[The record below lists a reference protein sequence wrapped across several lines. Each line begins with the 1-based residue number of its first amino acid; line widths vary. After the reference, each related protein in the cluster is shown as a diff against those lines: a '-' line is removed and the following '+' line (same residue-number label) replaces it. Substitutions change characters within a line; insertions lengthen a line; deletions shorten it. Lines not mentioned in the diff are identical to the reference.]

1 MLEPLVDQRQIS
13 IDLIDIAT
21 DEALTAEYGIR
32 IPVVKNP
39 ADGAELNWP
48 FSRDDVLNISMATE

>member
-1 MLEPLVDQRQIS
+1 MLEPLVEQGQIAL
-13 IDLIDIAT
+13 DLIDIAT

-48 FSRDDVLNISMATE
+48 FSRGEVLNIR